1 MRLDYW
7 LCLCL
12 FTSSLSGVID
22 FKKNVWP
29 ILEERCIECHR
40 APYERNGV
48 VKKPKAGLRLDG
60 AAHIMYGSDE
70 SPVVVVNHPSRSS
83 LYQRVILSPDDSD
96 HMPPKGEPLTKSQ
109 KEILRMWI
117 AQGVDFGSWVG
128 ATDGIQDLTE
138 RRKADQVLQ
147 ATYLKEFDVLAEG
160 VVAVEGNLVKEIALS
175 TGLMIRPLGV
185 GSKLLEARVVTEPSQ
200 VGDNSV
206 RKLLSLKDNL
216 VSLDLRNT
224 NVTDD
229 SLKIIS
235 SFPRLK
241 KLNLMGTQI
250 KSDGLGSLNRH
261 KNLETLNLVNTSVTD
276 EATDILISM
285 PLLKRVYLWKSA
297 FTKRG
302 ILTLKKEMGDLIV
315 SY

>member
-1 MRLDYW
+1 MRLYYW
-7 LCLCL
+7 LCLSL
-12 FTSSLSGVID
+12 FSSILSGVID

-40 APYERNGV
+40 APYERNGII
-48 VKKPKAGLRLDG
+48 KKPKAGLRLDG
-60 AAHIMYGSDE
+60 AAHIMYGSHE
-70 SPVVVVNHPSRSS
+70 SPVVVVDHPSRSS

-160 VVAVEGNLVKEIALS
+160 VVAVEGNFVKEIAFS

-200 VGDNSV
+200 IGDNSI

-216 VSLDLRNT
+216 ASLDLRNT
-224 NVTDD
+224 NVTDE

-250 KSDGLGSLNRH
+250 NSDGLSSLNRH

-276 EATDILISM
+276 EATDIFISM

-297 FTKRG
+297 FTKQG
-302 ILTLKKEMGDLIV
+302 ILSLKKEMGDLIV

>member
-12 FTSSLSGVID
+12 FSSSLSGVID
-22 FKKNVWP
+22 FKNNVWP

-48 VKKPKAGLRLDG
+48 IKKPKAGLRLDG

-70 SPVVVVNHPSRSS
+70 SPVVVVDHPSRSS

-160 VVAVEGNLVKEIALS
+160 VVAVEGNFVKEIALS
-175 TGLMIRPLGV
+175 TGLMIRPLGE

-250 KSDGLGSLNRH
+250 NSDGLGSLNRH

-285 PLLKRVYLWKSA
+285 PLLRRVYLWKSA
-297 FTKRG
+297 FTKQG

>member
-1 MRLDYW
+1 MRLNYW

-12 FTSSLSGVID
+12 FSSSLCGVID

-40 APYERNGV
+40 APYEKNGV
-48 VKKPKAGLRLDG
+48 IKKPKAGLRLDG
-60 AAHIMYGSDE
+60 AAHIIYGSDE
-70 SPVVVVNHPSRSS
+70 SPVVVVDHPSRSS

-96 HMPPKGEPLTKSQ
+96 HMPPKGKPLTKSQ
-109 KEILRMWI
+109 KEVLRMWI

-128 ATDGIQDLTE
+128 ATDGIQEMTE
-138 RRKADQVLQ
+138 KRKADQVLQ

-160 VVAVEGNLVKEIALS
+160 VVAVEGNLVKAIALS

-185 GSKLLEARVVTEPSQ
+185 GSKLLEARVVTEPGQ
-200 VGDNSV
+200 VGDNSI
-206 RKLLSLKDNL
+206 KELLSLKDNL
-216 VSLDLRNT
+216 VSLDLRHT
-224 NVTDD
+224 NVTDE
-229 SLKIIS
+229 SFKIIS

-241 KLNLMGTQI
+241 KLNLMGTEI
-250 KSDGLGSLNRH
+250 NSDGLSSFHRN
-261 KNLETLNLVNTSVTD
+261 KNLESLNLVNTSVSD
-276 EATDILISM
+276 EATDTLISM

-297 FTKRG
+297 FTKPG
-302 ILTLKKEMGDLIV
+302 ILTLKKEADNLIV

>member
-12 FTSSLSGVID
+12 FSSSLCGVID

-48 VKKPKAGLRLDG
+48 IKKPKAGLRLDG
-60 AAHIMYGSDE
+60 AAHIMYGSDD
-70 SPVVVVNHPSRSS
+70 SPVVVVDHPSRSS
-83 LYQRVILSPDDSD
+83 LYQRVILPPDDSD
-96 HMPPKGEPLTKSQ
+96 HMPPKGDPLTKSQ
-109 KEILRMWI
+109 KEVLRMWI

-160 VVAVEGNLVKEIALS
+160 VVAVESNLVKEIALS

-185 GSKLLEARVVTEPSQ
+185 GSKLLEARVVTEPGQ
-200 VGDNSV
+200 VGDNSI
-206 RKLLSLKDNL
+206 KELLSLKDNL

-224 NVTDD
+224 NVTDE

-241 KLNLMGTQI
+241 KLNLMGTKI
-250 KSDGLGSLNRH
+250 NSDGLNFFITN
-261 KNLETLNLVNTSVTD
+261 KNLETLNLVNTSVSD

-285 PLLKRVYLWKSA
+285 PLLKSVYLWQSA
-297 FTKRG
+297 FTKSG
-302 ILTLKKEMGDLIV
+302 ISILKKEADDLIV